1 MSLTDAGIRTA
12 GAKEKNYKLYDGD
25 GLYLLVT
32 KAGGRLWRFDYRF
45 QGKRKTLAIGA
56 YPDVSLADARKNR
69 ADARAALAKGID
81 PAVDRKKKDLQTFK
95 AVAMEWYDKMT
106 ATWSERHAET
116 VISRL
121 QRDVFPRLGDRHIND
136 ISPAEVLAVLRRVE
150 ARGALETAHRIKMI
164 CGQVFRYAVATSQ
177 ADRDPAADLKGALP
191 PVKKTHMAALTKPE
205 DFADLLKAIDVYQGT
220 FVVKTAL
227 RLAAYTFARPGELR
241 HAEWK
246 EIDFDAAEW
255 RIPAEKMKGR
265 REHIVPL
272 SAQAVAVLRDLHP
285 LTGHGRYVFPGRSP
299 SRPMSENAVLVALR
313 TMGFD
318 KTQMTGHGFRA
329 TARTLL
335 DEVLHQRIELIEHQM
350 AHAVRDPLGRA
361 YNRTKHLPERRA
373 MMQTWAD
380 YCDGLQAGAK
390 VIGFKN
396 KTA

>member
-1 MSLTDAGIRTA
+1 MKKGDTVMSITDAGIRTA

-56 YPDVSLADARKNR
+56 YPDVSLADARKSR
-69 ADARAALAKGID
+69 ADARAALTKGID
-81 PAVDRKKKDLQTFK
+81 PAVDRKKKDLQTFE
-95 AVAMEWYDKMT
+95 AVAMEWFNQMT
-106 ATWSERHAET
+106 ATWSPRHTET

-121 QRDVFPRLGDRHIND
+121 RRDVFPRLGDRHINE
-136 ISPAEVLAVLRRVE
+136 ISPADVLAVLRRVE

-164 CGQVFRYAVATSQ
+164 CGQVFRYAVATSR

-205 DFADLLKAIDVYQGT
+205 DFADLLKAIEVYQGT
-220 FVVKTAL
+220 FIVRCAL

-241 HAEWK
+241 HAEWS

-272 SAQAVAVLRDLHP
+272 SRQALTVLQDLHP
-285 LTGHGRYVFPGRSP
+285 LTGHGRYVFPG
-299 SRPMSENAVLVALR
+299 
-313 TMGFD
+313 
-318 KTQMTGHGFRA
+318 GHR
-329 TARTLL
+329 
-335 DEVLHQRIELIEHQM
+335 Q
-350 AHAVRDPLGRA
+350 DP
-361 YNRTKHLPERRA
+361 
-373 MMQTWAD
+373 
-380 YCDGLQAGAK
+380 
-390 VIGFKN
+390 
-396 KTA
+396 